1 MDTAGGATSLTAGIG
16 ILYEASP
23 RVRLGLARLGG
34 ARFDIPRTARLNGL
48 PEQALDGDGPS
59 AVRQPSVFSGGVALL
74 AGTRLLLT
82 SQLDYVRY
90 GEIQTPFA
98 SLAPGGLPRFGV
110 FAWEPRVG
118 IELSLPFSSM
128 SIQLRA
134 GLSGRSTTG
143 AEGGSPAAAA
153 PVPTVPP
160 SPSPDP
166 GPPAT
171 ALQQIT
177 AVLPETPR
185 GKETGSLRGSVG
197 GSLVTA
203 KGVRLDLAV
212 RFGAEGTSVLAGTAI
227 RF

>member
-1 MDTAGGATSLTAGIG
+1 
-16 ILYEASP
+16 
-23 RVRLGLARLGG
+23 
-34 ARFDIPRTARLNGL
+34 
-48 PEQALDGDGPS
+48 
-59 AVRQPSVFSGGVALL
+59 
-74 AGTRLLLT
+74 RLLLT

-98 SLAPGGLPRFGV
+98 SLAPGGLPRFAV

-185 GKETGSLRGSVG
+185 GKETGLLRGSVG
-197 GSLVTA
+197 GSL
-203 KGVRLDLAV
+203 
-212 RFGAEGTSVLAGTAI
+212 
-227 RF
+227 

>member
-1 MDTAGGATSLTAGIG
+1 
-16 ILYEASP
+16 
-23 RVRLGLARLGG
+23 
-34 ARFDIPRTARLNGL
+34 
-48 PEQALDGDGPS
+48 
-59 AVRQPSVFSGGVALL
+59 
-74 AGTRLLLT
+74 
-82 SQLDYVRY
+82 
-90 GEIQTPFA
+90 
-98 SLAPGGLPRFGV
+98 

-160 SPSPDP
+160 LPSPSPAP